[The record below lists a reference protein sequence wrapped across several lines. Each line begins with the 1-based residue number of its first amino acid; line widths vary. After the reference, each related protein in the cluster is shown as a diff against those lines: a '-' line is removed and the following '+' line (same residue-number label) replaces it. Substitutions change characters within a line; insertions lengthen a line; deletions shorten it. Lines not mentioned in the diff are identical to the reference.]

1 MSNAVDTFRHKI
13 EQAGLTPPTSI
24 LADGQLHRFASN
36 GDPTDDAG
44 WYIYF
49 PGKPPAGMFGC
60 WRTNV
65 KQTWSG
71 KADATLTKVDRMRQQ
86 AQFKEAQRQRDQEGQ
101 HRQATAAQR
110 AHALWAG
117 ATPAPEDH
125 PYLTRKLVH
134 PHGVRL
140 DAEGRL
146 LVPVMIDGALSSLQF
161 ISEDGR
167 KRFLPGGAVAGGAYP
182 IGELTAAETALL
194 CEGFAT
200 GASLHE
206 ATGFAVVVAFS
217 ASNLTPVAAHLRQH
231 YPTVKILVC
240 GDHDLRDDGAPN
252 TGLDAA
258 TAAAHEVG
266 GILVMPELDGLKC
279 DWNDV
284 HAQRGLDA
292 IKAAI
297 TAALQHEDT
306 ATSERGSILDDVYVY
321 LGKFVA
327 YPSEAAQVAHCLWVA
342 HTHLMEHWESTPRL
356 ALLSP
361 EPGSG
366 KTRAME
372 LTETLVPRPVEAINV
387 TSAYFF
393 RKISDPQG
401 LPTILHDEIDTIFGP
416 KAKEHEE
423 VRGVIN
429 AGHRRG
435 ASSGRCVM
443 KGRTIETEEFP
454 AFCAVAVAGLGNL
467 PQTILS
473 RSVIIPMRR
482 RAPGEVVQPY
492 RRRIHAPEG
501 HCLRDRLAA
510 WAQHI
515 GHTLKTNPVMP
526 DGLEDRNADVWEAL
540 LAVADAA
547 GGDWPARARVAA
559 VALVAANQ
567 GNQPSLGIRL
577 LTDLRDFFETQQVD
591 AAWTEEILMAL
602 HNLQEAPWG
611 DLKGKP
617 LDSRKLS
624 NFLRPYGI
632 KSKQVKINLVNQR
645 GYDRADLQDAWT
657 RYLPLREEKEACVEP
672 ALAPQIAATSAT
684 SATDSPSSVGP
695 MSKTVT
701 PDLYAHG
708 PEEVL
713 DLDT

>member
-1 MSNAVDTFRHKI
+1 M
-13 EQAGLTPPTSI
+13 
-24 LADGQLHRFASN
+24 
-36 GDPTDDAG
+36 
-44 WYIYF
+44 
-49 PGKPPAGMFGC
+49 
-60 WRTNV
+60 
-65 KQTWSG
+65 
-71 KADATLTKVDRMRQQ
+71 
-86 AQFKEAQRQRDQEGQ
+86 
-101 HRQATAAQR
+101 
-110 AHALWAG
+110 
-117 ATPAPEDH
+117 
-125 PYLTRKLVH
+125 
-134 PHGVRL
+134 
-140 DAEGRL
+140 
-146 LVPVMIDGALSSLQF
+146 VPVMINDILSSVQF
-161 ISEDGR
+161 IDKDGG
-167 KRFLPGGAVAGGAYP
+167 KLFLPGGAVAGGAYT
-182 IGELTAAETALL
+182 IGDLTEAETVLV

-231 YPTVKILVC
+231 YPMTRLLVC
-240 GDHDLRDDGAPN
+240 GDHDLRDDGTPN

-258 TAAAHEVG
+258 TAAAQGVG
-266 GILVMPELDGLKC
+266 GILVMPELDGQKC

-284 HAQRGLDA
+284 HRQRGLATVKD
-292 IKAAI
+292 AI
-297 TAALQHEDT
+297 TAALHHEAI
-306 ATSERGSILDDVYVY
+306 ATRERGGVLDNVYAY

-327 YPSEAAQVAHCLWVA
+327 YPSEAAHVAHVLWVA
-342 HTHLMEHWESTPRL
+342 HAHLMEYWESTPRL

-393 RKISDPQG
+393 RKISDPGG

-416 KAKEHEE
+416 RAKEHEE

-435 ASSGRCVM
+435 ASAGRCVM
-443 KGRTIETEEFP
+443 KGRTIELEEFP

-501 HCLRDRLAA
+501 HWLRDQLAA

-515 GHTLKTNPVMP
+515 GHTLKTDPVMP

-567 GNQPSLGIRL
+567 GNQPSLGVRL

-591 AAWTEEILMAL
+591 AAWTEDILEAL
-602 HNLQEAPWG
+602 RNLQEAPWG

-624 NFLRPYGI
+624 TLLQPYGI
-632 KSKQVKINLVNQR
+632 KSKQVKMNQVNQR

-657 RYLPLREEKEACVEP
+657 RYLPLREEPEACVEP
-672 ALAPQIAATSAT
+672 GPSPQIAATSAT
-684 SATDSPSSVGP
+684 SATAVPDSLFPVAPRG
-695 MSKTVT
+695 TVIT
-701 PDLYAHG
+701 PDLYAHES
-708 PEEVL
+708 EEVI
-713 DLDT
+713 DGDA